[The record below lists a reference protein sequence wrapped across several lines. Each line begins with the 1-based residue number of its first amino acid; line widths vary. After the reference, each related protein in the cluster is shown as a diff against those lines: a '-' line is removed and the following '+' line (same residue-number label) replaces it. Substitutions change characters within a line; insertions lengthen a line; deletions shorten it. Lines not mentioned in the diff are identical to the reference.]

1 MIRFLGGGGDLGPVL
16 SRGGGGFLCP
26 GLLGTGGGFLC
37 LGRLGDKADFSC
49 ASCLPAFRHTVPMLS
64 PGGMQAEPNTDTD
77 PTPKNHILRGRF
89 GGLDAQEKGEE
100 LWESGLIQVNRQ

>member
-1 MIRFLGGGGDLGPVL
+1 
-16 SRGGGGFLCP
+16 
-26 GLLGTGGGFLC
+26 
-37 LGRLGDKADFSC
+37 
-49 ASCLPAFRHTVPMLS
+49 MLS